1 MNIHRSNSRK
11 MFLYPWWAYGID
23 WRSINSASYGV
34 QALIYGEASKR
45 AFHAVGGKFIHK
57 LFYKLSSSI

>member
-11 MFLYPWWAYGID
+11 MFLYPWWAYGMD

-34 QALIYGEASKR
+34 QGPYLW
-45 AFHAVGGKFIHK
+45 GGK
-57 LFYKLSSSI
+57 